1 MEWLLDYH
9 GKIQKRLRET
19 VAPWHLVG
27 NGNPHEAPSL
37 LAHRIIV
44 ICLALNQESGGRNP
58 LGLLKRRMYMQV
70 KWDVSLLEDSDNAVR
85 KWAKRYGILTTVSK
99 TRRDL

>member
-37 LAHRIIV
+37 LAHRITAYYYGLW
-44 ICLALNQESGGRNP
+44 ICKS
-58 LGLLKRRMYMQV
+58 
-70 KWDVSLLEDSDNAVR
+70 WFDS
-85 KWAKRYGILTTVSK
+85 KWACNDSI
-99 TRRDL
+99 